1 MPKEPKP
8 KGASNR
14 VAPATPAARNARK
27 QEVTEKLGKITDKV
41 KKRRTEVATKERRLD
56 ELHESHND
64 SSKPEEKAEYENLEE
79 EFYKLRGE
87 LMEWETELVN
97 LKKEE
102 KDLDVDTIMDSSG
115 AKESDSGGEL
125 FVGSSSNN
133 TTQPPQIDLTGPNG
147 KSNPLIIGDSDD
159 EEAVFT
165 PAQAREAT
173 GQSHDGKIV
182 AWRQQ
187 DRSKPVIVR
196 YGPQNAAKYERS
208 TAAKEGN
215 DFDEEET
222 EEFGPDHRLGD
233 QKVAKKFVRKRREL
247 LGIAGLAYNC
257 DLKDLE
263 PREKGETR
271 RIAPL
276 EIWVKWEING
286 AIHKTWEIRSSVR
299 HLFSSPKKADAYIY
313 EAAKWHAARHQEWQN
328 GQREAKDRSPTPVPN
343 SGLSPTPEPNQP
355 EVKVEGESN
364 GNPLAA
370 TNSSAETK
378 SAKRA
383 AMLQYREQWCDLKGI
398 DPENMDPAAEGRF
411 LKAWNEIKD
420 TL

>member
-1 MPKEPKP
+1 MSAVKD
-8 KGASNR
+8 
-14 VAPATPAARNARK
+14 TRK
-27 QEVTEKLGKITDKV
+27 REVNEKVGKTTAKV
-41 KKRRTEVATKERRLD
+41 KKRRSEVAAGKRKLD
-56 ELHESHND
+56 DLHESHSD
-64 SSKPEEKAEYENLEE
+64 SSKPEEKAEYEKLEAE
-79 EFYKLRGE
+79 VTKLDAE
-87 LMEWETELVN
+87 LMEWEAELGE
-97 LKKEE
+97 LEKEQ
-102 KDLDVDTIMDSSG
+102 KDIDRDTIMDHNEN
-115 AKESDSGGEL
+115 KEDDSVDEL
-125 FVGSSSNN
+125 FVGSSSNK
-133 TTQPPQIDLTGPNG
+133 TTQPPQFDLTGPDG
-147 KSNPLIIGDSDD
+147 KSNALIVGDSDD

-263 PREKGETR
+263 PREKGEAR
-271 RIAPL
+271 RVSPL
-276 EIWVKWEING
+276 EIWVKWEISG
-286 AIHKTWEIRSSVR
+286 AIYKTWEIRSSIR
-299 HLFSSPKKADAYIY
+299 HLFSSAKKADAYIY

-328 GQREAKDRSPTPVPN
+328 GQREAKERSPTLVPN
-343 SGLSPTPEPNQP
+343 SQLSPTPEPKKP
-355 EVKVEGESN
+355 EVKIEGASD
-364 GNPLAA
+364 GSSLVV
-370 TNSSAETK
+370 TNSSVESK

-398 DPENMDPAAEGRF
+398 DPEFMDPAAEGRF
-411 LKAWNEIKD
+411 LKAWNEIRD

>member
-1 MPKEPKP
+1 MAPENKSKNQRADAKSAS
-8 KGASNR
+8 KGA
-14 VAPATPAARNARK
+14 RK
-27 QEVTEKLGKITDKV
+27 GEVKQRIQKV
-41 KKRRTEVATKERRLD
+41 TTNVERTQKTLAIKKRKLA
-56 ELHESHND
+56 ELSEYNRD
-64 SSKPEEKAEYENLEE
+64 DADPDEKAEYNNLKAEIA
-79 EFYKLRGE
+79 KLDGE
-87 LMEWETELVN
+87 VMEWEGELEN
-97 LKKEE
+97 LSKE
-102 KDLDVDTIMDSSG
+102 DMDIDTDRQDDG
-115 AKESDSGGEL
+115 GGEGL
-125 FVGSSSNN
+125 FVPPGEPGSSSNK
-133 TTQPPQIDLTGPNG
+133 PDGKPLVDLTEPDG
-147 KSNPLIIGDSDD
+147 KSKPLIIGDSDD
-159 EEAVFT
+159 EEALFT

-222 EEFGPDHRLGD
+222 EEFGPDHRIGD
-233 QKVAKKFVRKRREL
+233 QKVAKKFVRKRREF
-247 LGIAGLAYNC
+247 LGIKGLAYNC
-257 DLKDLE
+257 DLKDLL

-271 RIAPL
+271 RVAPL

-286 AIHKTWEIRSSVR
+286 AIHKTWEIRSSIR
-299 HLFSSPKKADAYIY
+299 HLFTSPKNADAYIY
-313 EAAKWHAARHQEWQN
+313 EAAKYYAARHQEWQN

-343 SGLSPTPEPNQP
+343 SRLSLTPEPKQP

>member
-1 MPKEPKP
+1 MAPENKSKNQRADAKSAS
-8 KGASNR
+8 KGARKGEVKQRIQKVTTNVER
-14 VAPATPAARNARK
+14 TQKTLAT
-27 QEVTEKLGKITDKV
+27 
-41 KKRRTEVATKERRLD
+41 KKRKLA
-56 ELHESHND
+56 ELSEYNRD
-64 SSKPEEKAEYENLEE
+64 DADPDEKAEYNNLKAEIA
-79 EFYKLRGE
+79 KLDGE
-87 LMEWETELVN
+87 VMEWE
-97 LKKEE
+97 
-102 KDLDVDTIMDSSG
+102 
-115 AKESDSGGEL
+115 GEL
-125 FVGSSSNN
+125 EHLSKEDMDIDTDRQEDGDGEGLFVPPGEPGASSNK
-133 TTQPPQIDLTGPNG
+133 PNG
-147 KSNPLIIGDSDD
+147 KPLVDLTEPDGKSKPLIIGDSDD
-159 EEAVFT
+159 EEALFT

-222 EEFGPDHRLGD
+222 EEFGPDHRIGD
-233 QKVAKKFVRKRREL
+233 QKVAKKFVRKRREF
-247 LGIAGLAYNC
+247 LGIKGLAYNC
-257 DLKDLE
+257 DLKDLL

-271 RIAPL
+271 RVAPL
-276 EIWVKWEING
+276 EIWVKWEIDG
-286 AIHKTWEIRSSVR
+286 AIHKTWEIRSSIR
-299 HLFSSPKKADAYIY
+299 HLFTSPKNADAYIY
-313 EAAKWHAARHQEWQN
+313 EAAKYYAARHQEWQN

-343 SGLSPTPEPNQP
+343 SRLSPTPEPKQP

>member
-1 MPKEPKP
+1 MPKEPKS
-8 KGASNR
+8 KGAGNR

-271 RIAPL
+271 RVAPL
-276 EIWVKWEING
+276 EIWVRWEISG
-286 AIHKTWEIRSSVR
+286 AIHKTWEIRSSFR
-299 HLFSSPKKADAYIY
+299 
-313 EAAKWHAARHQEWQN
+313 
-328 GQREAKDRSPTPVPN
+328 
-343 SGLSPTPEPNQP
+343 QP
-355 EVKVEGESN
+355 
-364 GNPLAA
+364 
-370 TNSSAETK
+370 
-378 SAKRA
+378 
-383 AMLQYREQWCDLKGI
+383 Q
-398 DPENMDPAAEGRF
+398 EGRC
-411 LKAWNEIKD
+411 LYLRGSKVARCSTPGMAERPA
-420 TL
+420 